1 MSKLTGKAT
10 VSIDGTTYKMA
21 NKVTFDPGGVSRK
34 PEVHGGRT
42 YYPEEEMPPS
52 LECEVLHD
60 KDADIIAL
68 GDISDATV
76 LIECDT
82 KQKFIMRHAFT
93 TEPIKADFGN
103 GKGTL
108 KMSGDMAEKV

>member
-10 VSIDGTTYKMA
+10 VSVDGTTYKLA
-21 NKVTFDPGGVSRK
+21 NKVTLDPGGKSRK

-42 YYPEEEMPPS
+42 HYTEEEMPPS
-52 LECEVLHD
+52 LEGEVLHD

-82 KQKFIMRHAFT
+82 GQRFIIRHAFT
-93 TEPIKADFGN
+93 TEPVKADFGT

-108 KMSGDMAEKV
+108 KMAGDLAEKV